1 MKGFRGLKGLESLG
15 GLRGCFFLETSS
27 GNVNQKLSEKRA
39 ASVLNFLISNGIEA
53 SRLSTV
59 GFGETAPVASN
70 DTSEGRAQN
79 RRVEVKLSN

>member
-1 MKGFRGLKGLESLG
+1 MPTQTKFAIEGHTDSKFTEK
-15 GLRGCFFLETSS
+15 F
-27 GNVNQKLSEKRA
+27 NQKLSEKRA
-39 ASVLNFLISNGIEA
+39 TSVLNFLTSNGIEA